1 MVRGM
6 PTENLEK
13 LGGLYLVGD
22 DGKFQ
27 KLGDLKNVEITPS
40 EIIVGTDGEHDYV
53 FEGSG
58 DKKLLKIFMD
68 AMGIREK

>member
-1 MVRGM
+1 MSGM
-6 PTENLEK
+6 PTEKLEK

-22 DGKFQ
+22 DGKLQ
-27 KLGDLKNVEITPS
+27 KLGDLKNVEVVSPEIT
-40 EIIVGTDGEHDYV
+40 VGTDGEHDYV

-58 DKKLLKIFMD
+58 DKRLLRVFMD

>member
-1 MVRGM
+1 MSM
-6 PTENLEK
+6 PTGKLEK
-13 LGGLYLVGD
+13 LGGLYLIGD

-27 KLGDLKNVEITPS
+27 KLGDLKNVEITSS
-40 EIIVGTDGEHDYV
+40 EITEGTDGEHDYV

-58 DKKLLKIFMD
+58 DKRLLRIFMD

>member
-1 MVRGM
+1 MGM
-6 PTENLEK
+6 PTEKLEK

-22 DGKFQ
+22 DGRFQ
-27 KLGDLKNVEITPS
+27 KLGDLKNVEITSP

-68 AMGIREK
+68 AMGIKEK

>member
-1 MVRGM
+1 MGM
-6 PTENLEK
+6 PTEKLEK
-13 LGGLYLVGD
+13 LGGLYLVGN
-22 DGKFQ
+22 DGKLQ
-27 KLGDLKNVEITPS
+27 KLGDLRDVEVTPS

-68 AMGIREK
+68 AMGIKEK

>member
-1 MVRGM
+1 MRSM
-6 PTENLEK
+6 PTDNLEK

-22 DGKFQ
+22 DGKFR
-27 KLGDLKNVEITPS
+27 KLGDLRDVEIT
-40 EIIVGTDGEHDYV
+40 EGTDGEHDYV

-68 AMGIREK
+68 AMGIKEK

>member
-1 MVRGM
+1 M
-6 PTENLEK
+6 PTGK
-13 LGGLYLVGD
+13 FSGLYFVDD
-22 DGKFQ
+22 DGKFH
-27 KLGDLKNVEITPS
+27 KLADVKNVEVTSP

-68 AMGIREK
+68 AMGIKEK